1 MLQRKHIYHSF
12 FLAVIYLSSCAVG
25 DYVVSGDQADVQQ
38 PPSSMNGGNIGLS
51 GLPSMWIGK
60 SVSELVD
67 GLGKPDMM
75 IDTLPRGAGF
85 SDGVCKYA
93 YVYLP
98 KPEAADQ
105 CIRAYVI
112 DDLSGEVIKFYCR

>member
-1 MLQRKHIYHSF
+1 LIRRKYIYHSF
-12 FLAVIYLSSCAVG
+12 FLAVLYLSSCAVG
-25 DYVVSGDQADVQQ
+25 DYVVNGDQAGIQ
-38 PPSSMNGGNIGLS
+38 PPPQSTTGGNIGVA
-51 GLPSMWIGK
+51 GLPSIWVGK
-60 SVSELVD
+60 SVSELVE

-98 KPEAADQ
+98 KPDTANQ

-112 DDLSGEVIKFYCR
+112 DDLSGEVIKFHCR